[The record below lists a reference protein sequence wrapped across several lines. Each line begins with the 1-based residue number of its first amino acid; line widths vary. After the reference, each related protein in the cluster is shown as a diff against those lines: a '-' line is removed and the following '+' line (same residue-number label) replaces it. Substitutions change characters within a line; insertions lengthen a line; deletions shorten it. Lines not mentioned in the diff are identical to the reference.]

1 MFFFN
6 ELREP
11 SQKDIIQQCQG
22 LGLIRQAPGTARW
35 ETGRQPETPYQEGIA
50 TMSRTAVSRFKIPLL
65 FAALFLFSLAGA
77 LAEGLW
83 ASIPQTWV
91 QFNGLILLLSAL
103 ALLANGALT
112 ATRRL
117 RPTA

>member
-1 MFFFN
+1 
-6 ELREP
+6 
-11 SQKDIIQQCQG
+11 
-22 LGLIRQAPGTARW
+22 
-35 ETGRQPETPYQEGIA
+35 
-50 TMSRTAVSRFKIPLL
+50 MSRIDVSRFRIPLL
-65 FAALFLFSLAGA
+65 FATLFLLSLAGA
-77 LAEGLW
+77 LIEGLW

-91 QFNGLILLLSAL
+91 QFNGLVLLVSAL